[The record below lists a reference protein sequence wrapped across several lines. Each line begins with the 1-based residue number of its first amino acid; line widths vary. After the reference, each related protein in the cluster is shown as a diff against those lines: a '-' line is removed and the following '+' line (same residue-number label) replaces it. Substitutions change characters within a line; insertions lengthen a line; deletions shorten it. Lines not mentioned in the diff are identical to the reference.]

1 MRHNSRN
8 IFRSIKVLM
17 DLEREGNTF
26 FYRHVGPNGPKEV
39 YSRDAPFRK
48 INFNLTFCCKC
59 GIIKVT
65 NEIHA
70 NIFVCK
76 FWVFVVSYTKRC

>member
-17 DLEREGNTF
+17 DLERAGNTF

-39 YSRDAPFRK
+39 YSRDAPFP
-48 INFNLTFCCKC
+48 NN
-59 GIIKVT
+59 
-65 NEIHA
+65 
-70 NIFVCK
+70 K
-76 FWVFVVSYTKRC
+76 F